1 MMILF
6 SLTILYFT
14 FTSITFLFVSLNAAS
29 LFFLLLL
36 FLFLRRS
43 VQTILK
49 NITIIT
55 YKTDIPLVGE
65 L

>member
-1 MMILF
+1 MILF

-55 YKTDIPLVGE
+55 YKTDIPHVGE

>member
-55 YKTDIPLVGE
+55 YKTDIPHVGE